1 MSEPETSP
9 EHSHPRLAPE
19 GNVRPSKTSVDDASA
34 ARPEAS
40 PWKVLV
46 VDDDVS
52 IHKLTRN
59 LLADLTFDGIPLRLF
74 DGYSGADARQLLTE
88 HPDAAIL
95 LLDVVMESELEGLSV
110 VRFVREEM
118 QNPLVRIILR
128 TGQSAMAPEHDV
140 VLQYDINDY
149 IDKSD
154 FKAHKFLSAVIT
166 GLRGYRDLK
175 RIEHLASSNE
185 LLEQR
190 VRERT
195 EALKETNFALN
206 QKNQELE
213 KEIRERQ
220 SLEEKKERIHESTLI
235 IGQLL
240 RMALEPLTL
249 LEQLHQA
256 LELVLSIPWLSLKAQ
271 GGIFLVDR
279 KNGEYF
285 LVVQKDLPDGPL
297 RKCARI
303 QQGECLCG
311 LAAKTRK
318 IVFSDSLDH
327 RHGTCYEGMQEHGHY
342 CVPIL
347 HQGKA
352 LGILNLY
359 LKAGHRHDA
368 EEEIFLS
375 HVASTLAN
383 IVDRARTGAERDRLV
398 AILESTSDLVCMVG
412 PDLGLVYLNR
422 AGRHMLRWPSG
433 GGDISGKTLADLH
446 TGWAW
451 ESVRAQGLPTAR
463 NEGVWTGETA
473 LMDALGGEVPV
484 SQVIVAHRGTHGE
497 VEFFSGVMR
506 DISLRKTA
514 EKEIRTMNLEL
525 ERRIRERTSALELA
539 NKELESF
546 AYTVSHDLRAPLRS
560 IGGFSDILLEDYG
573 DRLDA
578 DGQEYLTNLRQSCKE
593 MNALIDGLLR
603 LSRSTQGDVLRQGI
617 DLSALSE
624 EILTQ
629 LGRSTPQRPVTWRVM
644 PGMRVFGDLRLIKT
658 ALENLLNNAWKYTSK
673 SPRAVIEIAF
683 RHEGRE
689 IVYSIRDNGVG
700 FDMAHA
706 AKLFHPFQ
714 RLHKSRDF
722 EGIGIGL
729 ATVQRIINR
738 HGGRIWVEAA
748 IGQGATFHFTLPGGE
763 K

>member
-1 MSEPETSP
+1 MSNQETDAKADFQRLDPGKGSGLLATESRDPPSP
-9 EHSHPRLAPE
+9 WPM
-19 GNVRPSKTSVDDASA
+19 T
-34 ARPEAS
+34 S
-40 PWKVLV
+40 PWKVIV
-46 VDDDVS
+46 IDDDIAV
-52 IHKLTRN
+52 HKLTN
-59 LLADLTFDGIPLRLF
+59 SLLSDLVFENMPLRLF
-74 DGYSGADARQLLTE
+74 NGYSGAEARQLLQA

-95 LLDVVMESELEGLSV
+95 LLDVVMESEREGLDV
-110 VRFVREEM
+110 VRFVRNDM
-118 QNPLVRIILR
+118 QNPFVRIILR
-128 TGQSAMAPEHDV
+128 TGQLAMAPERDV

-149 IDKSD
+149 IE
-154 FKAHKFLSAVIT
+154 KADLKVHKFLTAVIT
-166 GLRGYRDLK
+166 GLRGYRDLM
-175 RIEHLASSNE
+175 RIQHLALSNE

-195 EALKETNFALN
+195 NALN
-206 QKNQELE
+206 HANEILNRKNHELE
-213 KEIRERQ
+213 KEIRERL
-220 SLEEKKERIHESTLI
+220 SLEKKKERIHESTLI

-249 LEQLHQA
+249 LEQLQQA
-256 LELVLSIPWLSLKAQ
+256 MELILSIPWLSLKAQ

-279 KNGEYF
+279 KNGEFF
-285 LVVQKDLPDGPL
+285 LVVQKGLPDGPL

-327 RHGTCYEGMQEHGHY
+327 RHATCYEDMQEHGHY

-359 LKAGHRHDA
+359 LKAGHQQEN
-368 EEEIFLS
+368 EEEIFLT
-375 HVASTLAN
+375 HVANTLAN
-383 IVDRARTGAERDRLV
+383 IIDRARTGAERDRLV

-412 PDLGLVYLNR
+412 PDLNLVYLNR
-422 AGRHMLRWPSG
+422 AGRQMLNWPLG
-433 GGDISGKTLADLH
+433 MDLSGKTLADLH
-446 TGWAW
+446 AGWAW
-451 ESVRAQGLPTAR
+451 ESVRAQGLPAAR
-463 NEGVWTGETA
+463 NLGVWTGETA
-473 LMDALGGEVPV
+473 LLDSMGDEIPV
-484 SQVIVAHRGTHGE
+484 SQVIVAHHGANGD

-514 EKEIRTMNLEL
+514 EKEIRVMNLEL

-546 AYTVSHDLRAPLRS
+546 AYTVSHDLRGPLRS
-560 IGGFSDILLEDYG
+560 ISGFSDILLEDYE
-573 DRLDA
+573 DRLDD
-578 DGQEYLTNLRQSCKE
+578 DGKEYLANLRQGCKE

-603 LSRSTQGDVLRQGI
+603 LSRSTQGEVFRQSI

-624 EILTQ
+624 DVLTQ

-658 ALENLLNNAWKYTSK
+658 AMENMLNNAWKYTGK
-673 SPRAVIEIAF
+673 SPRAVIEIAY

-700 FDMAHA
+700 FDMAYA
-706 AKLFHPFQ
+706 SKLFHPFQ

-738 HGGRIWVEAA
+738 HGGRIWAEA
-748 IGQGATFHFTLPGGE
+748 IVGQGATFHFTLPGTE